1 MMGCKTAAAMK
12 VCIKVLPTWVSHKP
26 VLACTSQRKSAQAA
40 LGTSW
45 NPQGYF
51 SHGWR
56 MAAGRVGCGCLCFR
70 FAGKIIL
77 SGFTTIGQDSAAH
90 QLTAHAAFI
99 IFCNG

>member
-1 MMGCKTAAAMK
+1 MMGCKTAAAIK
-12 VCIKVLPTWVSHKP
+12 VCMKVLPTWVSHKP

-45 NPQGYF
+45 NKEEY
-51 SHGWR
+51 WR
-56 MAAGRVGCGCLCFR
+56 MAAGPVGCGCLWFR

-90 QLTAHAAFI
+90 QLTAHAAFF